1 MARVLVLRE
10 PEDGARTAA
19 ILRARGHE
27 PLMLPLQ
34 AVCPLWP
41 PLGQEPIG
49 GFVATSAHAAP
60 WLARHAT
67 GTGAPVLA
75 VGARTAEALRSKGV
89 SGVIEGPGRAEDLV
103 PLAEALRAQAPLV
116 YAAGRTRLPDL
127 EAGLRARG
135 VAFRTLEVYD
145 MVDRLPADPEVDQAL
160 AGGAPD
166 AVLILS
172 RRQADLFETLSSR
185 RPELRAPGP
194 RPLCLS
200 EAVAARLDPSRRPE
214 WGARSTLE
222 GLLTRLS

>member
-1 MARVLVLRE
+1 MRE

-34 AVCPLWP
+34 AVHPLWP
-41 PLGQEPIG
+41 PLGAEPLG

-75 VGARTAEALRSKGV
+75 VGARTAEALRSKGI
-89 SGVIEGPGRAEDLV
+89 SEVIEGPGRAEDLV
-103 PLAEALRAQAPLV
+103 PLAEALRSQAPLV
-116 YAAGRTRLPDL
+116 YAAGRIRLPDL

-145 MVDRLPADPEVDQAL
+145 MVDRLPADAQVELAL
-160 AGGAPD
+160 TGGAPD
-166 AVLILS
+166 AVLLLS
-172 RRQADLFETLSSR
+172 RRQADLFEALSTR
-185 RPELRAPGP
+185 HPELRAGSI

-200 EAVAARLDPSRRPE
+200 QAVAARLASTRRPE
-214 WGARSTLE
+214 WGARPTLDD
-222 GLLTRLS
+222 LVARLG